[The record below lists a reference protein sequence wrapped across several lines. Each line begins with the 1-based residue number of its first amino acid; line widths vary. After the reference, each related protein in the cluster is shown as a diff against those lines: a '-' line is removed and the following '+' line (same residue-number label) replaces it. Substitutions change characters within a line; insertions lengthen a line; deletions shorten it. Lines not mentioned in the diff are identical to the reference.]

1 MFYCFDAI
9 VNGAVFFSFQIFC
22 YWYYINVGLPRWLSG
37 KESACQCR
45 RCRFDSWVE
54 RIPWRRKWQ
63 PTPVFLAENS
73 MDRGAWQAT
82 IHGVTVRHD
91 WACMHANINATNSAY
106 WFYIHTFYQCIVY
119 FPIFMSLTGIFSFQ
133 LQRTPFSVSSKASL
147 VDSLSFCFSGK
158 VFLLHISGVSLS
170 DKVFLAGN
178 FFFQWTLWIC
188 YSTLFWPV
196 GFLLRNL
203 LIA

>member
-1 MFYCFDAI
+1 MQVWFLGWEDPLENEMATHSSILGWKFYGQRSLAGY
-9 VNGAVFFSFQIFC
+9 N
-22 YWYYINVGLPRWLSG
+22 
-37 KESACQCR
+37 
-45 RCRFDSWVE
+45 
-54 RIPWRRKWQ
+54 PWGHR
-63 PTPVFLAENS
+63 
-73 MDRGAWQAT
+73 
-82 IHGVTVRHD
+82 VRHD
-91 WACMHANINATNSAY
+91 WACMHANINATDSVY
-106 WFYIHTFYQCIVY
+106 WFYIHTFYQCVVY
-119 FPIFMSLTGIFSFQ
+119 FPIFMSLTSIFSFQ

-158 VFLLHISGVSLS
+158 VFLLHISGVSVS